1 MPVTDASGPA
11 EAHIVA
17 SMLRESGVEAFV
29 FDTANQTLQ
38 WDAPRIINPYLI
50 HVKHEDLDRARQLI
64 KSNREESVDL
74 DWDEVDVGEPV
85 DEIAER
91 IRALGALAPGGL
103 GNLAQMAGV
112 KEIAEDA
119 SAEAMVQHLV
129 DVNEKL
135 VSTLAKA
142 RDLAGD
148 ADDSQTED
156 LMIARIQ
163 VHQKTIWMLKSYLA

>member
-1 MPVTDASGPA
+1 MASPQDLVPVTDASGPA

-85 DEIAER
+85 DEIAEQTAR
-91 IRALGALAPGGL
+91 HQTSDQQAGYFWPISWKNLHRWFFLGILIYLAVML
-103 GNLAQMAGV
+103 ILNIVAYV
-112 KEIAEDA
+112 
-119 SAEAMVQHLV
+119 
-129 DVNEKL
+129 
-135 VSTLAKA
+135 
-142 RDLAGD
+142 
-148 ADDSQTED
+148 
-156 LMIARIQ
+156 ARI
-163 VHQKTIWMLKSYLA
+163 S